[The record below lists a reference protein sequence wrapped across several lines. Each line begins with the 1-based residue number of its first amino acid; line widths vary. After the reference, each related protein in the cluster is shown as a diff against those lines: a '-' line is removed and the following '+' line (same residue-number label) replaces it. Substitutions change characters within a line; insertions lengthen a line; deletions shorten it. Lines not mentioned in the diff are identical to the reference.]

1 MTRVIDRSRYRSRD
15 HAIDRDHA
23 ISISR
28 TRPYVRTC
36 DRVTSSVRA
45 HRRHFEDVTD
55 EDDVVRDANEC
66 VYPGPCRGVQEHV
79 RIVVTVSS
87 SLYASSSPFAYA
99 PWMAIDRLMRMT
111 RKAGNLFALGLVG
124 RAVAW

>member
-1 MTRVIDRSRYRSRD
+1 
-15 HAIDRDHA
+15 
-23 ISISR
+23 
-28 TRPYVRTC
+28 
-36 DRVTSSVRA
+36 VTSSVRA
-45 HRRHFEDVTD
+45 HRPEDAARIRRRHFEDVTD

-87 SLYASSSPFAYA
+87 SLYASSPFAYA

-124 RAVAW
+124 RAFAW